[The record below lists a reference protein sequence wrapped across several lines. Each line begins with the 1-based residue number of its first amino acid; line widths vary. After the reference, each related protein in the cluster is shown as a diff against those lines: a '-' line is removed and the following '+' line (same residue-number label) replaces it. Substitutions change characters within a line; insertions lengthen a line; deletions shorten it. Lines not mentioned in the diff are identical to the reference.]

1 MATMK
6 LTTKTDVEDFVRGC
20 TFYGTGGGGLPANGI
35 ESLMS
40 EIEKGNEVGWVDV
53 SEIDDNILTVC
64 PFLMGSIAPH
74 TEEVIEEMKGFGL
87 TNPIN
92 KEKDRLAKAIK
103 ELSIYT
109 GKEIG
114 AMVPIELGGANTP
127 GGIAAGIVNGIPC
140 VDGDYT
146 GRAIPEIL
154 QTTPYI
160 GGKVLWPVASVDEFG
175 NKCFIDEA
183 INYRMVE
190 RIGKLIASGAYGLAG
205 QAGFLL
211 TGKEM
216 KDVIIPG
223 TLTECYELGKMIR
236 EAREKGLNPI
246 EEVINKKEGYLLAK
260 GVVTKK
266 ETEDKLGYYW
276 GTHTITGGDEFKDNI
291 YKIWFKNEN
300 HVMWKNDKP
309 FVTSPDIIVV
319 VDSETGEPYANPILK
334 EGDNV
339 CVIGLKARDAFRNER
354 GIGVLGPRYFGFD
367 IDYKYIEENEDLLR
381 K

>member
-1 MATMK
+1 MK
-6 LTTKTDVEDFVRGC
+6 LTSRTDVEDFVRGC

-40 EIEKGNEVGWVDV
+40 ELEKGNEVGWIDV
-53 SEIDDNILTVC
+53 NDIEDDKLTVC

-74 TEEVIEEMKGFGL
+74 TSEVLEEMKGFGL
-87 TNPIN
+87 TNPVN

-103 ELSIYT
+103 ELSNYT
-109 GKEIG
+109 GKKID
-114 AMVPIELGGANTP
+114 AVVPIELGGANTP
-127 GGIAAGIVNGIPC
+127 GPIAAAIINGIPC

-175 NKCFIDEA
+175 DLCFIEEA
-183 INYRMVE
+183 VNYRMVE

-211 TGKEM
+211 SGKEM
-216 KDVIIPG
+216 KEVLIPG
-223 TLTECYELGKMIR
+223 TLTECYELGKLIR
-236 EAREKGLNPI
+236 ESRENGLNPI
-246 EEVINKKEGYLLAK
+246 TEVINNLGGYLLAT
-260 GVVTKK
+260 GEVTKK

-276 GTHTITGGDEFKDNI
+276 GTHTITGDGEFKDNI

-300 HVMWKNDKP
+300 HVMWKNETP
-309 FVTSPDIIVV
+309 YVTSPDIIVV
-319 VDSETGEPYANPILK
+319 VDAKTGEPFANPILE
-334 EGDNV
+334 EGDKV
-339 CVIGLKARDAFRNER
+339 AVIGLKARDAFRNER
-354 GIGVLGPRYFGFD
+354 GVGVLGPRYFGFD
-367 IDYKYIEENEDLLR
+367 IDYRYIEDNDEIV
-381 K
+381 